1 MTKIFDWSSL
11 DRNLLVS
18 IIKTAAPTIV
28 GSAVLPVD
36 FSKHLKQIFKFF
48 DIPINIKT
56 TYNKITKQD
65 TIWIGGMYESDSDEE
80 SKNPITIITQFNQK
94 GKTIT
99 LNRHMFNRLCYAIA
113 DTVLHEIIHTRQYR
127 RRNHKVIPG
136 YYSTASSGKKNTEQT
151 YLGHPDEID
160 AYSFNIACQLI
171 DRFRNDNK
179 SIIKYLN
186 TDLSDKR
193 LKKDTYT
200 VYLQAFDHN
209 HKHTVIR
216 RLKKKIVYYLPNARE
231 IGKPYKTNDWLKK

>member
-94 GKTIT
+94 GKT
-99 LNRHMFNRLCYAIA
+99 
-113 DTVLHEIIHTRQYR
+113 
-127 RRNHKVIPG
+127 
-136 YYSTASSGKKNTEQT
+136 
-151 YLGHPDEID
+151 
-160 AYSFNIACQLI
+160 
-171 DRFRNDNK
+171 
-179 SIIKYLN
+179 
-186 TDLSDKR
+186 
-193 LKKDTYT
+193 
-200 VYLQAFDHN
+200 
-209 HKHTVIR
+209 KH
-216 RLKKKIVYYLPNARE
+216 
-231 IGKPYKTNDWLKK
+231 

>member
-18 IIKTAAPTIV
+18 VIKTAAPTIV
-28 GSAVLPVD
+28 GSAVSPVD
-36 FSKHLKQIFKFF
+36 VSKHLKQTFKFF

-56 TYNKITKQD
+56 IYNKVTKQD
-65 TIWIGGMYESDSDEE
+65 TIWIGGTYESDLDEE

-94 GKTIT
+94 GETVT
-99 LNRHMFNRLCYAIA
+99 LNKHTFNRLCYSIA

-127 RRNHKVIPG
+127 RRNHKEIPG

-171 DRFRNDNK
+171 DRFHNDDK

-193 LKKDTYT
+193 LKKDTYKM
-200 VYLQAFDHN
+200 YLQTFDHN

-216 RLKKKIVYYLPNARE
+216 RLKKKIVYYLSNARQ